1 MPRDAGT
8 VTGSS
13 NVSQNVFPHLRRS
26 GYDPALSNSYKT
38 KPIASAKIKTDKIDA
53 RTLAELLGANLVP
66 ACYVPSD
73 TMAEFRGLTRH
84 RKYLAG
90 LRTGLKNKIHAILL
104 MRGVKTRYAEFTAKH
119 MRELRLLGVYGI
131 NSYLDMMRVVDG
143 EILRADKNVATT
155 VRDEAEANAKLL
167 ATMPGTGYY
176 SALVIAAEAGGVSR
190 FPDSNHPCPYA
201 GLVPSAHS
209 SGGRIR
215 YGSKAGQQV
224 PPVCPVRMRAV
235 PQKNAQKQ
243 QRVPVPRKIA
253 RKKGNPKATVAAASK
268 LLRVCYWLLKERRE
282 YVDDITENGP
292 PPRVTVESGHG

>member
-1 MPRDAGT
+1 MPRDAGI

-26 GYDPALSNSYKT
+26 GYDPVLSTPYKT

-73 TMAEFRGLTRH
+73 TMVEFRGLTRH

-104 MRGVKTRYAEFTAKH
+104 MRGVKTRYAGFTAKH
-119 MRELRLLGVYGI
+119 MRELRLLGKYGI

-143 EILRADKNVATT
+143 EILRADKNVAKT
-155 VRDEAEANAKLL
+155 VRDETEANAKLL
-167 ATMPGTGYY
+167 ATMPGVGYY
-176 SALVIAAEAGGVSR
+176 SALIIAAGTGGVSR
-190 FPDSNHPCPYA
+190 FPDSNHPYA

-209 SGGRIR
+209 SGGRIL

-243 QRVPVPRKIA
+243 QRVPVPRQDCPQEGQPQGDRRGRLETSPGMLLAAEGAA
-253 RKKGNPKATVAAASK
+253 RIRG
-268 LLRVCYWLLKERRE
+268 RHYRERTTPSR
-282 YVDDITENGP
+282 
-292 PPRVTVESGHG
+292 HG